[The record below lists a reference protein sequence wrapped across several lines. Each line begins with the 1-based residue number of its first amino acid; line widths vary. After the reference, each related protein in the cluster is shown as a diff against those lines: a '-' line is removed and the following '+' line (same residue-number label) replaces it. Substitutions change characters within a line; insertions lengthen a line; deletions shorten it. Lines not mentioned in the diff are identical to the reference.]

1 MGVKIQTTEYRVEI
15 PALSPILTAISKKLK
30 ETATLVED
38 LANAIELKEKWSPK
52 GVTPQPKLDSDPE
65 VRQALKDIEQ
75 LLQDIK
81 KQGPNIINIP
91 GSPFNIPGSPAPQW
105 PDLQKWVPP
114 MPVYCGSVQVPH
126 PTAEGPKCEVEGSVV
141 DQKDTV
147 LHQTASLSDYLK
159 ANKIQITANGEVKRG
174 NKK

>member
-1 MGVKIQTTEYRVEI
+1 MGAKIQTTEYRVEI
-15 PALSPILTAISKKLK
+15 PELSPILTALSKKLK

-38 LANAIELKEKWSPK
+38 LANAIELKEKWSPR
-52 GVTPQPKLDSDPE
+52 GVTSQPKPDSDPE

-81 KQGPNIINIP
+81 KQGPQIINIP
-91 GSPFNIPGSPAPQW
+91 RTFPDTPQW
-105 PDLQKWVPP
+105 PDLQKWAPP
-114 MPVYCGSVQVPH
+114 MPIYCDSVQVPH

-141 DQKDTV
+141 NQKDTV
-147 LHQTASLSDYLK
+147 LQQPADLAEFLQK
-159 ANKIQITANGEVKRG
+159 AGLQITSTGEVKHG

>member
-1 MGVKIQTTEYRVEI
+1 MGAKIQTTEYRVEI
-15 PALSPILTAISKKLK
+15 PELSPILTAISKKLK
-30 ETATLVED
+30 ETAVLVED

-52 GVTPQPKLDSDPE
+52 GATPHPKQDSDPE

-81 KQGPNIINIP
+81 KQGPQIINIP
-91 GSPFNIPGSPAPQW
+91 RTFPDTPQW
-105 PDLQKWVPP
+105 PDLQKWAPP
-114 MPVYCGSVQVPH
+114 MPISCGSVQVPH

-141 DQKDTV
+141 DQTDTV
-147 LHQTASLSDYLK
+147 LQQPADLADFLQKSGL
-159 ANKIQITANGEVKRG
+159 QITSNGEVKHG

>member
-1 MGVKIQTTEYRVEI
+1 MGAKIQTTEYRVEI
-15 PALSPILTAISKKLK
+15 PELSPILTAIAKRLK
-30 ETATLVED
+30 ETAVLVED

-52 GVTPQPKLDSDPE
+52 GATPQPKSDSDTE

-81 KQGPNIINIP
+81 KQGPQIINIP
-91 GSPFNIPGSPAPQW
+91 RTFPDTPQW
-105 PDLQKWVPP
+105 PDLQKWAPP
-114 MPVYCGSVQVPH
+114 MPIYCGSVQVPH

-141 DQKDTV
+141 NQKDTV
-147 LHQTASLSDYLK
+147 LQQPADLAEFLQKSGL
-159 ANKIQITANGEVKRG
+159 QITSTGEVKHG

>member
-1 MGVKIQTTEYRVEI
+1 MGAKTQTLEYRVEI
-15 PALSPILTAISKKLK
+15 PELSPLLTAISKKLK

-52 GVTPQPKLDSDPE
+52 GVPPQPKQESDSE

-81 KQGPNIINIP
+81 KQGPQIINIP
-91 GSPFNIPGSPAPQW
+91 GRTFKDSPQW
-105 PDLQKWVPP
+105 PDLQKWAPP
-114 MPVYCGSVQVPH
+114 MPIYCDSVQVPH

-141 DQKDTV
+141 NQKDTV
-147 LHQTASLSDYLK
+147 LQQPADLTEFLHK
-159 ANKIQITANGEVKRG
+159 AGLQITSTGEVKHG

>member
-1 MGVKIQTTEYRVEI
+1 MGAKTQTLEYRVEI
-15 PALSPILTAISKKLK
+15 PELSPILTAISKKLK

-52 GVTPQPKLDSDPE
+52 GVTPQPKPDSDPE

-81 KQGPNIINIP
+81 KQGPQIINIP
-91 GSPFNIPGSPAPQW
+91 RTFPDTPQW
-105 PDLQKWVPP
+105 PDLQKWAPP
-114 MPVYCGSVQVPH
+114 MPIYCDSVQVPH

-141 DQKDTV
+141 NQKDTV
-147 LHQTASLSDYLK
+147 LHQPADLADFLQKSGL
-159 ANKIQITANGEVKRG
+159 QITSTGEVKHG